1 MVLTRISKLYRV
13 LFVFTLLL
21 GMVCIPLTLKAQN
34 PINET
39 RKLFKR
45 SVRPLIN
52 EQRRTERDI
61 NKVNKLISKN
71 KRSIDPAQDTT
82 DVIVWYKKP
91 YIPNKGMIQDY
102 QHIYQFLHSKEA
114 VYFDKN
120 DIAGYE
126 IVWDSLNNNY
136 FRKEPVKAV
145 KDSTFELFGWYPY
158 WMAEASP
165 YFNYPLLSKAAY
177 YSYEINDSDGSLLNP
192 EIFEPLQTY
201 GFIDSCRVH
210 NVESYLS
217 VSLIGAEAIGNFFN
231 SKKKQD
237 LFFVHVLSVID
248 TLGFDGIELN
258 FEAVPLPEK
267 ESFAR
272 FVRTLGMKLAQQADR
287 IQRPQKLM
295 VDLPYYDGIGAYNVL
310 AMNAFVNH
318 FNILGYSFSG
328 EAASYPSSI
337 APLRSA
343 VNQPNLETAV
353 NDVLNEGISSDKLIL
368 SLPLFGE
375 LWRVTG
381 AEQGIPPVYEN
392 SLMYGDILATMDVDY
407 YPVYD
412 PYTASSFYLIDD
424 NEDGERYIC
433 WFESDQS
440 ISVKSGWMREKNL
453 GGMGLWALG
462 YDKGDA
468 EFWESMSRVF
478 MTTKD
483 SLTQIEPLK
492 VDNGVLF
499 GIMKHIVEH
508 QKIFGVAFLFFATA
522 LLLGFIFSLFDWK
535 VRETLFSTQFFRYFN
550 AFVILILLLLS
561 IAFLYP
567 NIFSAFSLLMAFAVG
582 VIAIL
587 ASTLVFNFYRKT
599 LQ

>member
-1 MVLTRISKLYRV
+1 MSVEV
-13 LFVFTLLL
+13 Q
-21 GMVCIPLTLKAQN
+21 AQN

-52 EQRRTERDI
+52 EQRRTERDM

-71 KRSIDPAQDTT
+71 KRSFDSAQDTT
-82 DVIVWYKKP
+82 DIIVWYKKP

-102 QHIYQFLHSKEA
+102 KHIYQFLHREEA
-114 VYFDKN
+114 IYFDKN
-120 DIAGYE
+120 DLAGYE
-126 IVWDSLNNNY
+126 IVWDSLNNTY
-136 FRKEPVKAV
+136 FRNEPVNAV

-165 YFNYPLLSKAAY
+165 YFNYKVLSKASY
-177 YSYEINDSDGSLLNP
+177 YSYEINDTDGSHLNP
-192 EIFEPLQTY
+192 EIFEPLKTY

-210 NVESYLS
+210 QVESYLS
-217 VSLIGAEAIGNFFN
+217 VSLIGEESISNFFS

-237 LFFVHVLSVID
+237 LFFVHILSVVD
-248 TLGFDGIELN
+248 TLGFDGIEVN
-258 FEAVPLPEK
+258 FEAVPLQEK
-267 ESFAR
+267 ESFTR
-272 FVRTLGMKLAQQADR
+272 FIRTLGMKLAQQADR

-295 VDLPYYDGIGAYNVL
+295 VDVPYYDGIGAYNVA
-310 AMNAFVNH
+310 AMNPFVHH

-328 EAASYPSSI
+328 EVAPYPSSI
-337 APLRSA
+337 APLRSS

-353 NDVLNEGISSDKLIL
+353 NDVLNEGINSSKIIL

-381 AEQGIPPVYEN
+381 AEQGVPPVFEK
-392 SLMYGDILATMDVDY
+392 SLMYGDILATIDVDY
-407 YPVYD
+407 HPIYD
-412 PYTASSFYLIDD
+412 PYTASSFYMIDD
-424 NEDGERYIC
+424 TETGERFIC

-440 ISVKSGWMREKNL
+440 FAVKSDWMRQKNL

-468 EFWESMSRVF
+468 EFWEGMSRLF
-478 MTTKD
+478 MVTKD
-483 SLTQIEPLK
+483 SLTQVMPLK
-492 VDNGVLF
+492 VENGVLF

-522 LLLGFIFSLFDWK
+522 LLLGFIISLFDWK
-535 VRETLFSTQFFRYFN
+535 VREVLFSSQFFRYFN
-550 AFVILILLLLS
+550 AFVILILLLISL
-561 IAFLYP
+561 AFLNPGVFSSYSL
-567 NIFSAFSLLMAFAVG
+567 IFAFGVG
-582 VIAIL
+582 VVAIVTSSL
-587 ASTLVFNFYRKT
+587 AFNFYRKT